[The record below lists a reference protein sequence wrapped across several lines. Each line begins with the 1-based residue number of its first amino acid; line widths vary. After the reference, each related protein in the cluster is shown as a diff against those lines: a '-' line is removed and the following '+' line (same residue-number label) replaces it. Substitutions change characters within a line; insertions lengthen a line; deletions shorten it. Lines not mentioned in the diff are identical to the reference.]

1 MWGDI
6 KDTILDGNY
15 KQAAELLRNFAD
27 EVEQLAIDPY
37 KQFNVEVTLNSKIDG
52 KSIFKSPKEKIKWLE
67 KVLGDGAS
75 VSKVGP
81 NTFNVMVV
89 VDKYDDE
96 AEDRIS
102 KTMEDYSSIISQ
114 YKISD
119 LETL

>member
-6 KDTILDGNY
+6 KGAILDGNY

-27 EVEQLAIDPY
+27 EVEQLAVDPY
-37 KQFNVEVTLNSKIDG
+37 KQFNVEVTLKSKLDG
-52 KSIFKSPKEKIKWLE
+52 KSVFKSQNEKIQWLE

-75 VSKVGP
+75 VSKAGP
-81 NTFNVMVV
+81 NTFNAMVV

-96 AEDRIS
+96 AKDRIS
-102 KTMEDYSSIISQ
+102 NTLEKVSNIVSQ